1 MQIHEEKRFKGELKD
16 KIVCGGARGK
26 ILRPPDYINEVL
38 IKYYRIYIYTNFI
51 LKEENIIIEK
61 KNFLRRIQILV
72 RNKFKRF

>member
-1 MQIHEEKRFKGELKD
+1 MR
-16 KIVCGGARGK
+16 GARGK

>member
-1 MQIHEEKRFKGELKD
+1 VR
-16 KIVCGGARGK
+16 GARGK